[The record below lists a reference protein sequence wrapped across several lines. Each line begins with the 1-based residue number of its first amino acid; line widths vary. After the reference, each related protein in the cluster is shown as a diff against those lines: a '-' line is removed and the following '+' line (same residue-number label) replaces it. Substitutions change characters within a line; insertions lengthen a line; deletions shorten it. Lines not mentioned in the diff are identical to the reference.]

1 MKRIFVVAVLGAV
14 LVTGFPGAALAGSGA
29 GAINLSF
36 PIGARYNALGEAGTA
51 LSQDATAMWWNPGG
65 LGFLP
70 QRPKDHDLHVMQSKL
85 AEGLADDIGLYWI
98 GYAAP
103 MGSHGAFGV
112 YFNYLDMGDQQATDE
127 NGEPLGLFTSYMF
140 AIGANYGVRIT
151 QNVGVGLGVKY
162 FRDKLTD
169 DEVNQSQPAGS
180 GSGDSF
186 GVDLGLLWK
195 VPAIRSNLALAVA
208 NLGPDIK
215 HVDADQSDPM
225 PRKATIGIAFSL
237 YHSEFMGL
245 LLVADYLAPLY
256 KWDDDKEDYGF
267 GLDTAQEEFGY
278 GVEWN
283 YLRSLFV
290 RFGYKSASYGDIRD
304 TTFGFG
310 VDMNRWVGQAIT
322 FDFATVPQARG
333 LPKVSRLSL
342 GYRF

>member
-1 MKRIFVVAVLGAV
+1 MRRILVVAALGAV
-14 LVTGFPGAALAGSGA
+14 LIIGFAGAALAGSGA

-36 PIGARYNALGEAGTA
+36 PIGARYNGLGEAGTA
-51 LSQDATAMWWNPGG
+51 LSQDATSMWWNPGG
-65 LGFLP
+65 LAFLP
-70 QRPKDHDLHVMQSKL
+70 QRPKDHDIHFMQSSL
-85 AEGLADDIGLYWI
+85 AEGLADDISLYWA

-103 MGSHGAFGV
+103 AGSQGAWGV
-112 YFNYLDMGDQQATDE
+112 FFNYLDMGTQQATDE
-127 NGEPLGLFTSYMF
+127 NGQPIGEFSSYMF
-140 AIGANYGVRIT
+140 AIGADYGVRVT
-151 QNVGVGLGVKY
+151 DNVGVGIGVKY
-162 FRDKLTD
+162 FRDKLSD
-169 DEVNQSQPAGS
+169 IIQDSSGG

-195 VPAIRSNLALAVA
+195 IPSIRSNLGFAVA

-225 PRKATIGIAFSL
+225 PSKATIGLAFSL

-245 LLVADYLAPLY
+245 LLVGDYLAPLY

-267 GLDTAQEEFGY
+267 GLDFDQEEFGY

-310 VDMNRWVGQAIT
+310 VDMDHWTGQAIT
-322 FDFATVPQARG
+322 FDFASVPQAEG

>member
-1 MKRIFVVAVLGAV
+1 MKRILMVAVLSAV
-14 LVTGFPGAALAGSGA
+14 LVTGFVGVAAAGSGA

-36 PIGARYNALGEAGTA
+36 PIGARFNALGEAGTA

-65 LGFLP
+65 LAFLP
-70 QRPKDHDLHVMQSKL
+70 QRPKNHDMHLMQSSL
-85 AEGLADDIGLYWI
+85 AEGLAEDIGLYWA

-103 MGSHGAFGV
+103 LGSHGSLGG
-112 YFNYLDMGDQQATDE
+112 YINYLDMGDQQATDE
-127 NGEPLGLFTSYMF
+127 NGEPIGQFSSYMF
-140 AIGANYGVRIT
+140 AVGMTYGVRISR
-151 QNVGVGLGVKY
+151 NVGVGLGVKY
-162 FRDKLTD
+162 FRDKLSD
-169 DEVNQSQPAGS
+169 DAVIQDPQGG

-186 GVDLGLLWK
+186 GVDMGVLWK
-195 VPAIRSNLALAVA
+195 VPSLRSNLGLAIS

-225 PRKATIGIAFSL
+225 PRKFSVGLAFSL
-237 YHSEFMGL
+237 YHSEYMGL
-245 LLVADYLAPLY
+245 LLVGDWLAPLY
-256 KWDDDKEDYGF
+256 KWDDEKEDYGF
-267 GLDTAQEEFGY
+267 GLDTDQEEYGF

-290 RFGYKSASYGDIRD
+290 RFGYKSAAYGDIQD

-310 VDMNRWVGQAIT
+310 VDMDRWVGQAIT
-322 FDFATVPQARG
+322 FDFASVPQAEG